1 MNHLTGFLQN
11 QILVAHKSYWKIM
24 PLMILMTQRAIL
36 QESQKE
42 TDNKQ
47 KQKHKEA
54 KRHFNKRE

>member
-1 MNHLTGFLQN
+1 
-11 QILVAHKSYWKIM
+11 
-24 PLMILMTQRAIL
+24 MILMTQRAIL

-47 KQKHKEA
+47 KQKHKEE